1 VNQALQKNRIP
12 ILNQRLVA
20 AGFAL
25 LMLPAIGASSAAA
38 ADKSSASRFDPSQTF
53 APYAY
58 PQPANAFRSASG
70 MPGPL
75 FWQNRADYTIKA
87 TLDPVSRKLSGSE
100 VVTYTN
106 HSPDALDVLWLQV
119 EQNRYRN
126 DARGAFS
133 SQFPTEF
140 TDGEHIESVQIED
153 GTGKLQYA
161 TWVIS
166 DTRMQ
171 VRLPTSLKAK
181 DGQLRLH
188 IRWSYTVPGEFGG
201 RTDVNASKNG
211 DIFEMAQWYPRLC
224 VYDDL
229 RGWDTAPYL
238 NSEFYLEYGDF
249 DYSVTVPWDMIVT
262 GSGEL
267 LNPADVLTATEQQR
281 LEQARHS
288 DSTVMIRTPEE
299 VTEPSS
305 RPKRSGT
312 LTWHFRMQNSRDVA
326 FGASKAYVWDAARIN
341 LPAGKTALAM
351 SLYPVESA
359 GDKGWGRATEYLK
372 AATEYFSAQWFPYP
386 WPVAVNEAGT
396 AGGMEYPGITFDDK
410 TTTGSDLHALI
421 AHEIGHSWFPMI
433 VGSNERRDAWM
444 DEGFNTFI
452 DVYESD
458 HFNHGEFAPKRDGE
472 YAPGKGTP
480 ADQMAAVLTDTNAP
494 PLLIGADMVP
504 EKYRH
509 PITYFK
515 GAFGLTLLREQ
526 IIGPERFDPAF
537 RRYIATWAYKHPSPS
552 DFFRF
557 MESET
562 GEDLGWFWNAW
573 YQHNW
578 QLDLAV
584 QKAVYT
590 GGDFRKGL
598 DVTVANLDQLVLPAT
613 LEVIYD
619 DGSKQDVRVPWE
631 TWQQHRSYV
640 IHVDGAHKA
649 KSITIDPAHA
659 LPDRNRSNNVL
670 TMK

>member
-1 VNQALQKNRIP
+1 MKFVTP
-12 ILNQRLVA
+12 TRLTAGLLVLTFCA
-20 AGFAL
+20 AC
-25 LMLPAIGASSAAA
+25 ASTSAAA
-38 ADKSSASRFDPSQTF
+38 DASPTTRFDPRLTF

-75 FWQNRADYTIKA
+75 FWQNRADYAIQA
-87 TLDPVSRKLSGSE
+87 TLDPASRKLSGSE
-100 VVTYTN
+100 VITYTN
-106 HSPDALDVLWLQV
+106 RSPDALDVLWLQV
-119 EQNRYRN
+119 EQNRYRK

-133 SQFPTEF
+133 AEFPTEF
-140 TDGEHIESVQIED
+140 TDGE
-153 GTGKLQYA
+153 
-161 TWVIS
+161 
-166 DTRMQ
+166 
-171 VRLPTSLKAK
+171 LKAK

-188 IRWSYTVPGEFGG
+188 VRWSYTVPGEFGG

-249 DYSVTVPWDMIVT
+249 DYTVTVPWDMIVT

-267 LNPADVLTATEQQR
+267 LNPGDVLTATQQQR
-281 LEQARHS
+281 LEKARHS
-288 DSTVMIRTPEE
+288 DATVMIRTAAE
-299 VTEPSS
+299 VTQPSS
-305 RPKRSGT
+305 RPKQSGT
-312 LTWHFRMQNSRDVA
+312 LTWHFQMKNSRDVA

-359 GDKGWGRATEYLK
+359 GEKGWARATEYLK

-410 TTTGSDLHALI
+410 TAAGSDLHALI

-452 DVYESD
+452 DIYEAD
-458 HFNHGEFAPKRDGE
+458 HFNKGEFAPKRDGE
-472 YAPGKGTP
+472 YAPDKGTP
-480 ADQMAAVLTDTNAP
+480 GDQMAKVLSDTDAP

-515 GAFGLTLLREQ
+515 GAFGLVLLREQ

-537 RRYIATWAYKHPSPS
+537 RRYVATWAYKHPSPS

-573 YQHNW
+573 YAHNW

-590 GGDFRKGL
+590 ADDFREGL
-598 DVTVANLDQLVLPAT
+598 DVTVANLDQLALPAT
-613 LEVIYD
+613 LEVLYE
-619 DGSKQDVRVPWE
+619 DGSKQDIRVPWE

-640 IHVDGAHKA
+640 IHVDGTRKV
-649 KSITIDPAHA
+649 KSVTIDPQHV
-659 LPDRNRSNNVL
+659 LPDRDRSNNSVL
-670 TMK
+670 VK

>member
-1 VNQALQKNRIP
+1 MQKNRIP

-153 GTGKLQYA
+153 GTGKLQDA

-188 IRWSYTVPGEFGG
+188 IRWSYIVPGEFGG

-472 YAPGKGTP
+472 YAPGNGTP

-537 RRYIATWAYKHPSPS
+537 RRYIATWSYKHPSPS